1 MRRERG
7 ERGDRA
13 GEAEKD
19 ADEIVGAEH
28 VERVDVGTAE
38 GVAAREEAAAAGLHW
53 GWGECCSAGGAD
65 EATLAGLPA
74 CATRDPLPC

>member
-53 GWGECCSAGGAD
+53 GVWERVLQAGCCSAAVPAGAAKAR
-65 EATLAGLPA
+65 EG
-74 CATRDPLPC
+74 

>member
-7 ERGDRA
+7 QRGDRA

-53 GWGECCSAGGAD
+53 GCGECCSAGG
-65 EATLAGLPA
+65 G
-74 CATRDPLPC
+74 

>member
-19 ADEIVGAEH
+19 ADEIVGTEH

-53 GWGECCSAGGAD
+53 AGCWGGAACCSAAVPAGAAKAR
-65 EATLAGLPA
+65 EG
-74 CATRDPLPC
+74 